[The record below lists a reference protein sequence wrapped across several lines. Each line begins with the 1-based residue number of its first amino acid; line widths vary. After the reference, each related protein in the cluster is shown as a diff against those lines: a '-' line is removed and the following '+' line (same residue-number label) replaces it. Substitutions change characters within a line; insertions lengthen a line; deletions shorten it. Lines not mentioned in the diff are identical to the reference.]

1 MNIRL
6 EFGIAAPKL
15 STQLK
20 GKISLVDGCIFDRL
34 AESRNLLVLHGV
46 LTEADGAKVARRI
59 SEKVWKSI
67 AKTEELRAFYKG
79 GKPKMKV
86 KRE

>member
-1 MNIRL
+1 MSIRL
-6 EFGIAAPKL
+6 EFGTAAPKL

-20 GKISLVDGCIFDRL
+20 GKVSLVDGCIFDRL
-34 AESRNLLVLHGV
+34 AEARNLLALHSM
-46 LTEADGAKVARRI
+46 LTPNEGEKVARRI

-67 AKTEELRAFYKG
+67 AKSAELKEFYS

-86 KRE
+86 KRQ

>member
-6 EFGIAAPKL
+6 EFGAMAPKL

-34 AESRNLLVLHGV
+34 AEARTLLALHGM
-46 LTEADGAKVARRI
+46 LTDNESDKVVRRI

-67 AKTEELRAFYKG
+67 AKSDELKEFYK

-86 KRE
+86 KRQ